1 MSTGS
6 GKPSTKERGNK
17 MQHSREELVALA
29 KSVTELA
36 IQEKMINVGS
46 DSESTAKEV
55 ASFYN
60 AFLDAVKKN

>member
-1 MSTGS
+1 MSTGP
-6 GKPSTKERGNK
+6 GKPSTKESGKK

-46 DSESTAKEV
+46 DSESTAKEI

-60 AFLDAVKKN
+60 AFLDAVKKS

>member
-1 MSTGS
+1 
-6 GKPSTKERGNK
+6 

-46 DSESTAKEV
+46 DSESTAKEIG
-55 ASFYN
+55 F
-60 AFLDAVKKN
+60 